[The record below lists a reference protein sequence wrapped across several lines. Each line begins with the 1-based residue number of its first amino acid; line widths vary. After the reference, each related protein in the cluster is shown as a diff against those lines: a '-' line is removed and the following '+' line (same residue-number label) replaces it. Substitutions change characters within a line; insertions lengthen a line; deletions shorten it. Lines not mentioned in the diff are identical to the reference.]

1 MQATDHW
8 SLFESLNICTLTRH
22 WTLMFSSTSVVIPP
36 LPQCWQ
42 HSIVKGRIGSE
53 LKQTVQHYHGCAQ
66 CLQIRNR
73 SAKYPNVTF
82 QIPIFYFLF
91 YFISFYFILFYFI
104 WFWFRFWF
112 IILFYFIPVCQ
123 KKRYDIGYE
132 HHQQFTNTNRTQQMC
147 P

>member
-1 MQATDHW
+1 MQGTGHW

-22 WTLMFSSTSVVIPP
+22 WTSMFSSASVVIPP

-73 SAKYPNVTF
+73 NAKYPNVTF
-82 QIPIFYFLF
+82 QIPLFYFLF
-91 YFISFYFILFYFI
+91 FFILFHFNLIYFI
-104 WFWFRFWF
+104 WFLF
-112 IILFYFIPVCQ
+112 IVYIISFYSSVQ
-123 KKRYDIGYE
+123 KKIWHWLW
-132 HHQQFTNTNRTQQMC
+132 HHKQFTDTNRTQQMC